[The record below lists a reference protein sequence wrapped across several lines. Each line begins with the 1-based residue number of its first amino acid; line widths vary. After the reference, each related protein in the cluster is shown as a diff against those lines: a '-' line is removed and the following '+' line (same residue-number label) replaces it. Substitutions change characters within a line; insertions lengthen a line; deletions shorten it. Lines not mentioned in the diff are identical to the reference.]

1 MDMQRKRKI
10 AIGITIAILVLGVFL
25 IFRLF
30 HLFTSINTKSSIWG
44 KAIPKEKKIFSILI
58 MGYGGAG
65 HEGAYLTDT
74 MMVVRFDFEKNS
86 AIIVSIPRDVWVQ
99 IPTKKDEDGNSEQFY
114 RKINS
119 VYQTGLFKQNYPGVP
134 EKYAGEQGASEL
146 IKESVAKIV
155 GFEIDNYIAID
166 FDGFKQAV
174 NTLGGVDIK
183 VEKAFT
189 DVEYP
194 IDGKETDLCGMD
206 PADTGKFMELEKIAT
221 ESPEVAYP
229 CRYETLHF
237 DAGMQH
243 MDGETALKFVRSRHS
258 LEDGG
263 DFGRAKRQQV
273 FLDAVRARV
282 LNIGFIPK
290 IIPLVD
296 DLERNLRMDMPLA
309 LLNKFMGEAP
319 SFGEYVTHQIV
330 LDTDNYLVNDVS
342 SDGQYIL
349 VSKDGLNNWS
359 RLHKDI
365 QTDIVGVSPTPR

>member
-146 IKESVAKIV
+146 IKESVAKIE
-155 GFEIDNYIAID
+155 GFE
-166 FDGFKQAV
+166 
-174 NTLGGVDIK
+174 
-183 VEKAFT
+183 
-189 DVEYP
+189 
-194 IDGKETDLCGMD
+194 
-206 PADTGKFMELEKIAT
+206 
-221 ESPEVAYP
+221 
-229 CRYETLHF
+229 
-237 DAGMQH
+237 
-243 MDGETALKFVRSRHS
+243 
-258 LEDGG
+258 
-263 DFGRAKRQQV
+263 
-273 FLDAVRARV
+273 
-282 LNIGFIPK
+282 
-290 IIPLVD
+290 
-296 DLERNLRMDMPLA
+296 
-309 LLNKFMGEAP
+309 
-319 SFGEYVTHQIV
+319 
-330 LDTDNYLVNDVS
+330 
-342 SDGQYIL
+342 
-349 VSKDGLNNWS
+349 
-359 RLHKDI
+359 
-365 QTDIVGVSPTPR
+365 